1 MRFIYVISELDVHRP
16 SCGHVVPVSIRVVL
30 GVYGVAIYIDD
41 FDDSVHPI
49 LKPEY
54 DTANVHI
61 LRVCLIWGYELQPY
75 PLFQV
80 LA

>member
-1 MRFIYVISELDVHRP
+1 MLIDPPAATLCRSPF
-16 SCGHVVPVSIRVVL
+16 GVVP
-30 GVYGVAIYIDD
+30 GVYGVAIYVDD
-41 FDDSVHPI
+41 FDDSVHSI

>member
-1 MRFIYVISELDVHRP
+1 MLIDPH
-16 SCGHVVPVSIRVVL
+16 CGHVVPVSIQVVP

-41 FDDSVHPI
+41 FDDSVHSI
-49 LKPEY
+49 LKLEY
-54 DTANVHI
+54 DTDNVHI

-80 LA
+80 LP